1 MRPRGC
7 SISAASAS
15 TSHCADIPTAD
26 SSRCPGGCRWW
37 CRRVDCRAATPA
49 AGFGS
54 ATERPSWS
62 AWGLAAWS
70 CRSAPLPIRKSSPV
84 PCTERG
90 PVVTAQSMGD
100 VLRVV
105 GIAGSLRRASYNR
118 ALLCAAQ
125 QLTPPS
131 LVIEI
136 EVLDDL
142 PMFNA
147 DLDGA
152 DTPEAVIRL
161 RGAVREADGL
171 LLVTPEYNH
180 GVPGVMKNAIDWLSQ
195 PLAQSALDGKPT
207 ALMGASSGAAGTAR
221 GQSQLRQS
229 FVLTNT
235 PSMLRP
241 EVLVGRAQ
249 DKFDATGR
257 LTDEG
262 TRRFV
267 ASFLEQFAVWIR
279 REQRAADLE

>member
-1 MRPRGC
+1 M
-7 SISAASAS
+7 
-15 TSHCADIPTAD
+15 
-26 SSRCPGGCRWW
+26 
-37 CRRVDCRAATPA
+37 
-49 AGFGS
+49 
-54 ATERPSWS
+54 TERMTPRE
-62 AWGLAAWS
+62 A
-70 CRSAPLPIRKSSPV
+70 
-84 PCTERG
+84 
-90 PVVTAQSMGD
+90 
-100 VLRVV
+100 LRVV

-125 QLTPPS
+125 QLAPPS
-131 LVIEI
+131 LRIEI
-136 EVLDDL
+136 EELDDL
-142 PMFNA
+142 PIFNA

-152 DTPEAVIRL
+152 SPPEAVARL
-161 RGAVREADGL
+161 RQAVQAADGL

-195 PLAQSALDGKPT
+195 PLRESVLDGKPT
-207 ALMGASSGAAGTAR
+207 ALMGASTGLAGTAR
-221 GQSQLRQS
+221 GQSQLRQA

-235 PSMLRP
+235 PAMLRP

>member
-1 MRPRGC
+1 M
-7 SISAASAS
+7 SDETI
-15 TSHCADIPTAD
+15 
-26 SSRCPGGCRWW
+26 
-37 CRRVDCRAATPA
+37 
-49 AGFGS
+49 
-54 ATERPSWS
+54 
-62 AWGLAAWS
+62 
-70 CRSAPLPIRKSSPV
+70 
-84 PCTERG
+84 
-90 PVVTAQSMGD
+90 GD

-136 EVLDDL
+136 ELLDDL

-147 DLDGA
+147 DLDGT
-152 DTPEAVIRL
+152 DTPEAVVRL
-161 RGAVREADGL
+161 RRAVREADGL

-207 ALMGASSGAAGTAR
+207 AIMGASTGMAGTAR

-235 PSMLRP
+235 PAMLRP

-249 DKFDATGR
+249 DKFDPSGR
-257 LTDEG
+257 LIDEP
-262 TRRFV
+262 TRRFLRG
-267 ASFLEQFAVWIR
+267 FLEQFAGWI
-279 REQRAADLE
+279 EQQQRARDVMLSGSLIGPDRPSAG

>member
-1 MRPRGC
+1 M
-7 SISAASAS
+7 SDETI
-15 TSHCADIPTAD
+15 
-26 SSRCPGGCRWW
+26 
-37 CRRVDCRAATPA
+37 
-49 AGFGS
+49 
-54 ATERPSWS
+54 
-62 AWGLAAWS
+62 
-70 CRSAPLPIRKSSPV
+70 
-84 PCTERG
+84 
-90 PVVTAQSMGD
+90 GD

-105 GIAGSLRRASYNR
+105 GLAGSLRRASYNR

-136 EVLDDL
+136 ELLDDL

-147 DLDGA
+147 DLDGT
-152 DTPEAVIRL
+152 DTPEAVVRL
-161 RGAVREADGL
+161 RRAVREADGL

-207 ALMGASSGAAGTAR
+207 AIMGASTGMAGTAR

-235 PSMLRP
+235 PAMLRP

-249 DKFDATGR
+249 DKFDPSGR
-257 LTDEG
+257 LIDEP
-262 TRRFV
+262 TRRFLRG
-267 ASFLEQFAVWIR
+267 FLEQFAGWI
-279 REQRAADLE
+279 EQQQRARDVMLSGSLIGPDRPSAG

>member
-1 MRPRGC
+1 
-7 SISAASAS
+7 
-15 TSHCADIPTAD
+15 
-26 SSRCPGGCRWW
+26 
-37 CRRVDCRAATPA
+37 V
-49 AGFGS
+49 
-54 ATERPSWS
+54 TER
-62 AWGLAAWS
+62 
-70 CRSAPLPIRKSSPV
+70 
-84 PCTERG
+84 
-90 PVVTAQSMGD
+90 VTPREA
-100 VLRVV
+100 LRVV

-125 QLTPPS
+125 QLAPPS
-131 LVIEI
+131 LRIEI
-136 EVLDDL
+136 EELDDL
-142 PMFNA
+142 PIFNA

-152 DTPEAVIRL
+152 SPPEAVARL
-161 RGAVREADGL
+161 RQAVQAADGL

-195 PLAQSALDGKPT
+195 PLRESVLDGKPT
-207 ALMGASSGAAGTAR
+207 ALMGASTGLAGTAR
-221 GQSQLRQS
+221 GQSQLRQA

-235 PSMLRP
+235 PAMLRP